1 MRNNLGLRDR
11 EALRLEQNRAKYWED
26 REDKKEEGRKKGE
39 ERRKEKNI
47 QIWLLPLP
55 SSL

>member
-1 MRNNLGLRDR
+1 
-11 EALRLEQNRAKYWED
+11 LRLEQNRAKYWED